1 MKYLFTLLCFYSS
14 FLIAQTKQ
22 QMPTNVYGGNN
33 QFGNNNTQNNNFQ
46 PRLDNKNKEA
56 LMKFIYELELDSN
69 FHHTKYFK
77 MSFERGSNGMQV
89 LLDIISFL
97 KGKGYIDINNGAY
110 YTQWHE
116 RMPMGV
122 QIELSKKDSTLNI
135 LVGQVE

>member
-1 MKYLFTLLCFYSS
+1 
-14 FLIAQTKQ
+14 LIAQTKQ

-77 MSFERGSNGMQV
+77 MSF
-89 LLDIISFL
+89 L